1 MEMPT
6 RAELPLQIAA
16 AVARVFGL
24 LTVLAGVLV
33 LFGGEDARDAAG
45 AVVPF
50 VLWFNFGAGFAYVVA
65 GFGLAWRK
73 RWGLVLALAM
83 VAATALVAAG
93 FALHVARGGDYEL
106 RTAWALGLR
115 LALWVAI
122 AAVAWRA
129 PLRQAGGLP
138 PRPHLRR

>member
-24 LTVLAGVLV
+24 LTVLAGGLV
-33 LFGGEDARDAAG
+33 LFGGKDARDAAG

-73 RWGLVLALAM
+73 RWGLALALVV
-83 VAATALVAAG
+83 VAATALVAAA
-93 FALHVARGGDYEL
+93 FAVHVARGGAYEA
-106 RTAWALGLR
+106 RTAAALALR
-115 LALWVAI
+115 LAVWAVI

-129 PLRQAGGLP
+129 PLR
-138 PRPHLRR
+138 

>member
-24 LTVLAGVLV
+24 LTVLAGGVALYD
-33 LFGGEDARDAAG
+33 GAAAQG
-45 AVVPF
+45 ALVPF
-50 VLWFNFGAGFAYVVA
+50 VLWFNFGAGFAYVAA

-73 RWGLVLALAM
+73 RWGLALALVI
-83 VAATALVAAG
+83 VAATALVAAA
-93 FALHVARGGDYEL
+93 FAVHVARGGAYEA
-106 RTAWALGLR
+106 RTAAALALR
-115 LALWVAI
+115 LAVWAVI

-129 PLRQAGGLP
+129 PLR
-138 PRPHLRR
+138 